1 MRKRDR
7 LQKAQNQAGNQA
19 HSVEKAPAKKSGGL
33 TPHTIANR
41 GFAQWKKEILN
52 VETSAL

>member
-7 LQKAQNQAGNQA
+7 LQRAQNQAENQA
-19 HSVEKAPAKKSGGL
+19 HSVEKAPVKKSGGG
-33 TPHTIANR
+33 PHTVPNR

-52 VETSAL
+52 VEASAI